1 MATQLI
7 KWLGADGSLYE
18 TQEEAERADLI
29 QEVADVL
36 DSAGYS
42 DDYSVTAGAK
52 ALLEVYEV
60 KKRIVI
66 E

>member
-1 MATQLI
+1 MATEI
-7 KWLGADGSLYE
+7 TKWLGADGSLYE
-18 TQEEAERADLI
+18 TKEEAERADLI
-29 QEVADVL
+29 SEVAEVL

-42 DDYSVTAGAK
+42 DDYSMTEGAK
-52 ALLEVYEV
+52 ALLEAYEL